1 MIFLDHKMPELS
13 GVDTVKVLRILDGYK
28 LPKIICLTANNINDA
43 FDYYISNGFDDYLA
57 KPIDIHELDRVIKKY
72 LKK

>member
-1 MIFLDHKMPELS
+1 MFPNEEKDLS
-13 GVDTVKVLRILDGYK
+13 NDYIGNLKSISVD
-28 LPKIICLTANNINDA
+28 
-43 FDYYISNGFDDYLA
+43 GFDDYIA